1 MKNRPD
7 DLFASFQISDDTLW
21 ICNERGVIF
30 QSTRKGIAPLME
42 YIETYGSSQ
51 GDIITCDR
59 VVGNAAAL
67 LLRKAGCKT
76 VYSVI
81 GSKFAEE
88 TLQLFDI
95 KYVFLSVV
103 PYIINRTGDGMCPFE
118 EASIGTSCDE
128 FFQYVKERIRFTDS
142 PPR

>member
-1 MKNRPD
+1 MKHRPD
-7 DLFASFQISDDTLW
+7 DLFASFQVSSDTLW
-21 ICNERGVIF
+21 ICKERRIIF
-30 QSTRKGIAPLME
+30 QSTQKGVAPLIE
-42 YIETYGSSQ
+42 YIDTYGSSQ
-51 GDIITCDR
+51 GDITACDR

-67 LLRKAGCKT
+67 LLGKAGCRN

-95 KYVFLSVV
+95 KYVFLRVV

-118 EASIGTSCDE
+118 KASIGTSSDE
-128 FFQYVKERIRFTDS
+128 FFQYVTERTRFTDHPS
-142 PPR
+142 R